1 MKSPKKSIL
10 SFSEYT
16 SRALSEQNEDKT
28 PTRLEQYRMI
38 AVFSRMAFDLY
49 RQFFSMI
56 DLPSPRADQKLA
68 DGLKSIR
75 SENGMEE
82 KWNRI
87 IALGKEFQKEIDD
100 FSSQKSKKVATER
113 PFHYMD
119 LDFTGQDSKNLLT
132 ALEKLKVASELSTK
146 GMPDDKLLRRNEIL
160 DQVLNPS
167 LKLSKMSESRI
178 STLEPV
184 GSQFSQLWESNGNP
198 PPPFATLKALLD
210 QLDGQVLN
218 LRGSLRNIEAVLPEA
233 DKASFRSELNSINP
247 LVEKI
252 KDLKGR
258 FNIAEEEAQK
268 ADPKRPSGAPL
279 SRSMK
284 RGYAAQNWNVQTEA
298 DKNRVDL
305 YIDMLKVHDEIMG
318 KNGVY
323 QKMGEFRELAKNQY
337 LLKNDAQEYIDRAVE
352 LINGVDQIIRRKI
365 AQKKA
370 KDASGQIIRGSEPTG
385 ESGEKSGSAEGSE
398 AGKSGSA
405 KTGDQKAQEL
415 GQFLKKRFGL

>member
-38 AVFSRMAFDLY
+38 AVLTRMAFDLY
-49 RQFFSMI
+49 RQFFSLI
-56 DLPSPRADQKLA
+56 DLSPARADQKLA
-68 DGLKSIR
+68 DGLKNIR
-75 SENGMEE
+75 SENGMKN
-82 KWNRI
+82 KWERI
-87 IALGKEFQKEIDD
+87 IALGKEFQKGIDD
-100 FSSQKSKKVATER
+100 FSSQKSRKVATER

-119 LDFTGQDSKNLLT
+119 LDYTGQDSKNLLT

-146 GMPDDKLLRRNEIL
+146 DMPDDKLRRRNEIL

-167 LKLSKMSESRI
+167 VKVRESRI
-178 STLEPV
+178 STLESV

-233 DKASFRSELNSINP
+233 DKASFQSELNSINP
-247 LVEKI
+247 LVGKI

-258 FNIAEEEAQK
+258 FNKAEEEAQK
-268 ADPKRPSGAPL
+268 ADPKRPSGDPL

-305 YIDMLKVHDEIMG
+305 YIDMLKIHDEIMG

-323 QKMGEFRELAKNQY
+323 QKMGEFRERAKNLY

-352 LINGVDQIIRRKI
+352 LINGVDQII
-365 AQKKA
+365 QKKIDQKRA
-370 KDASGQIIRGSEPTG
+370 KVAGGQIIRGSEQTG
-385 ESGEKSGSAEGSE
+385 KSGEKSGSSEGSE